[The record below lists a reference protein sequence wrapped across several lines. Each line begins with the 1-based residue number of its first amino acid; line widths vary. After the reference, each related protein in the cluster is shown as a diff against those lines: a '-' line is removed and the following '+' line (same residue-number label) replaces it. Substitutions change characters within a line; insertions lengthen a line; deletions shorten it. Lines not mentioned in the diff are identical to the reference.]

1 MDMSAEWTEVDLVLP
16 SKEDRI
22 RLLLD
27 VVDPFM
33 RGMIGQYI
41 NCWFYGD
48 YNEPPVP
55 AHLRIRILWHAQAEA
70 VAKTNLFDFLDGEKG
85 AGTIADWYEGAHGV
99 RNQTY
104 LGEADQYGTEMWE
117 ATYKVW
123 ASQSE
128 YAITLLRNESASS
141 LSKETFAWH
150 WERNVHLLT
159 GRLFLNTLDEIY
171 LSLRQ
176 GGGYLKLLEQRNN
189 DVDIKN
195 FFRTLA
201 QNANQIQIDIVNNFR
216 PSLAETVINDFNARS
231 NPSSP

>member
-1 MDMSAEWTEVDLVLP
+1 MPDEWTEVNLVLL

-33 RGMIGQYI
+33 RGMFSQHI

-48 YNEPPVP
+48 YDEPPVP
-55 AHLRIRILWHAQAEA
+55 AHLRIRILWQAPIEA
-70 VAKTNLFDFLDGEKG
+70 AAKMDLFDFLDIEKS
-85 AGTIADWYEGAHGV
+85 AGTIADWYEGAHGI

-117 ATYKVW
+117 ATYKLW

-128 YAITLLRNESASS
+128 YAIALLRNESASS
-141 LSKETFAWH
+141 LSKQSFVWH
-150 WERNVHLLT
+150 WERSVHLLT
-159 GRLFLNTLDEIY
+159 DRLFLNTLDEIY

-176 GGGYLKLLEQRNN
+176 GSGYLKLLEQRNN
-189 DVDIKN
+189 DVGIKR

-201 QNANQIQIDIVNNFR
+201 QNADQIQIDIVNNFR
-216 PSLAETVINDFNARS
+216 ASLAEVVTNDFNARS
-231 NPSSP
+231 NPGNP